1 MAFQGMGNLSRSAMS
16 RAARAGD
23 FVLSNSIARYST
35 IAAGSAV
42 AAYGYANDRPVLG
55 TFGALAAGGTA
66 YGSAYRG
73 YFGGTAQRYA
83 LNAAAMAK
91 GFYGTA
97 SSVVMDR
104 FRGTRTGGYAPGPSM
119 ARPSS
124 FGI

>member
-1 MAFQGMGNLSRSAMS
+1 MAFRGMGNLSRTVMS
-16 RAARAGD
+16 RASQAGD

-35 IAAGSAV
+35 MAAGSAI
-42 AAYGYANDRPVLG
+42 AAYGYANNRPILG
-55 TFGALAAGGTA
+55 TVGALAAGGTA

-83 LNAAAMAK
+83 LNAAGMAK
-91 GFYGTA
+91 GFYGSA
-97 SSVVMDR
+97 SSAVMDR

-119 ARPSS
+119 TRPSS